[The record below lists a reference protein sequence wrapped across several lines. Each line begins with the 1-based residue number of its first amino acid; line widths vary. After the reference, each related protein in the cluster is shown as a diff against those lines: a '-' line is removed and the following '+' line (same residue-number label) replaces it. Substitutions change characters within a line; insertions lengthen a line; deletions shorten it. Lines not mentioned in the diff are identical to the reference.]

1 MIACGSSSNDGAP
14 AGDSNDDDDSGP
26 AGNDASALRDS
37 ATTSDASMGDGSL
50 HDASKSMQDASIVDA
65 STDGSTND
73 AGVVNAHL
81 FSAGWWTTCAVRDA
95 GSLYCWGY
103 NGTGAVGDG
112 TQTDR
117 HSPVLIGGLP
127 AIAQVGVASYGACAL
142 TTTGTVW
149 CWGQAQDGELG
160 DGISHPSPQLT
171 PVEVS
176 GLTDVV
182 ELSAGSHHFCV
193 RKSDDSMWC
202 WGYAYH
208 GEVGDDELATVQP
221 IAKILDGVAQI
232 SAHTYDTCAAM
243 KDGTAK
249 CWGDDVNGID
259 GNGTIDT
266 PFATPQTVSNLTTA
280 VKVNVGSLS
289 ACALLANGTADC
301 WGDNAFGELG
311 NGTTDLSEV
320 PIAVPNLKDLVD
332 IIPAQPAAGYGES
345 VCALHS
351 DGTLSCWGFNG
362 YGELGD
368 GVDAGDSHVPITVPN
383 VSDVV
388 AFDNGGGYVLVQKSD
403 GSLWAWGLNTYGQ
416 LGNGTTTNA
425 PAPVK
430 IF

>member
-1 MIACGSSSNDGAP
+1 MRNWNWTWALTFSIAAVVIACGSSSNDGEDGGAT
-14 AGDSNDDDDSGP
+14 
-26 AGNDASALRDS
+26 GNDASAPRDS
-37 ATTSDASMGDGSL
+37 ATSTDASVTDGSL
-50 HDASKSMQDASIVDA
+50 RDASRSLQDASITDA
-65 STDGSTND
+65 ANDAAPND
-73 AGVVNAHL
+73 AGSLGAVSAHL
-81 FSAGWWTTCAVRDA
+81 FSAGWWTTCAVRDG

-112 TQTDR
+112 TQADR

-149 CWGQAQDGELG
+149 CWGQAEDGELG
-160 DGISHPSPQLT
+160 DGVSHSSPQLT

-193 RKSDDSMWC
+193 RKSDDSVWC
-202 WGYAYH
+202 WGYSYH
-208 GEVGDDELATVQP
+208 GEVGDDEFASVRP

-266 PFATPQTVSNLTTA
+266 PFDTPQTVSNLSTA

-289 ACALLANGTADC
+289 ACALLSNGTAAC

-320 PIAVPNLKDLVD
+320 PIAVP
-332 IIPAQPAAGYGES
+332 
-345 VCALHS
+345 
-351 DGTLSCWGFNG
+351 
-362 YGELGD
+362 
-368 GVDAGDSHVPITVPN
+368 
-383 VSDVV
+383 
-388 AFDNGGGYVLVQKSD
+388 
-403 GSLWAWGLNTYGQ
+403 
-416 LGNGTTTNA
+416 
-425 PAPVK
+425 
-430 IF
+430 